1 MSAGYQALT
10 PKEKET
16 LRLIGRGH
24 DAKSM
29 ARHLGLSVH
38 TVNERLRDA
47 RRKLDVSSS
56 REAARLLLDSE
67 GPDIE
72 REDPQKLADKLIGE
86 DERAGG
92 AARSGMPG
100 SGTGRASGVAAPVAW
115 LIAGVVIMSVILGI
129 LALTAAPQ
137 TTGAPPVAQ
146 APAAV
151 PVAETETVRA
161 ARAWLQLH
169 DEGRWRETW
178 EGSTAE
184 FRKQNSVES
193 WAAVA
198 EKVRPPMGATISRT
212 AISRDQVPTP
222 PGGAE
227 VVKFRTRFAN
237 KGDATETVA
246 LVREGVEWKVQG
258 IYID

>member
-10 PKEKET
+10 QKEKET

-56 REAARLLLDSE
+56 REAARLLLDTE
-67 GPDIE
+67 GADIE
-72 REDPQKLADKLIGE
+72 RGDPQKLADKLIGE
-86 DERAGG
+86 DERAEG
-92 AARSGMPG
+92 AAQSGMPG

-137 TTGAPPVAQ
+137 TTGAPAVPQ

-161 ARAWLQLH
+161 ARSWLQLH
-169 DEGRWRETW
+169 DEERWRETW

-184 FRKQNSVES
+184 FRKRNSLES

-212 AISRDQVPTP
+212 VISRDQVPTP
-222 PGGAE
+222 PSGAE

-246 LVREGVEWKVQG
+246 LVREGGEWKVQG